1 MYTITRNSVKSS
13 ITEILGGAMPDPA
26 VRISRIISD
35 GKPTRTYEQGR
46 VCVVPHCI
54 TKLSLTNPG
63 PACRVH
69 TPPKKVRRRV

>member
-1 MYTITRNSVKSS
+1 M
-13 ITEILGGAMPDPA
+13 DPQ